1 MNKETGM
8 ANNLE
13 ISIKEKLR
21 ETVRKNISDRID
33 TYIASTPD
41 MTQYKFADM
50 TGASRSSVNRWLN
63 KKGNEMPPIYFLKP
77 IADTIGITVDSLL
90 TGNDVKLKTRSW
102 PGLSVQRLR

>member
-13 ISIKEKLR
+13 ISSKEKLR

-33 TYIASTPD
+33 TYIASTPG

-63 KKGNEMPPIYFLKP
+63 KKGNEMPKKIEHSFGEKLRSQPRI
-77 IADTIGITVDSLL
+77 DSNL
-90 TGNDVKLKTRSW
+90 
-102 PGLSVQRLR
+102 